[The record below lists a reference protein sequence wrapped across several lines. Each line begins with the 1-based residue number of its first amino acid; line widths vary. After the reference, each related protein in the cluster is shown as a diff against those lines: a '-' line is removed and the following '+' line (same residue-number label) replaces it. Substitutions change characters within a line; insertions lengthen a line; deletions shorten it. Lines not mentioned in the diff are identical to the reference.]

1 MEIDIKLLDR
11 LEDLA
16 HNAKLRR
23 LDFAQEMHDIVD
35 ELRAQLAPCGPDG
48 MSAQSNSSHFR
59 AWSAVVDALNEV
71 RGTRR
76 NWGADDALAPRD
88 AAVAAIRSM
97 AAQCSAQPAPDCARP
112 MGVPAIHRE
121 QIDALVFAN
130 GFMYAKG
137 HELIADQLAALV
149 GWLRTNA
156 PQE

>member
-1 MEIDIKLLDR
+1 MTSIEQLDE
-11 LEDLA
+11 LAADL
-16 HNAKLRR
+16 
-23 LDFAQEMHDIVD
+23 DIVGRPD
-35 ELRAQLAPCGPDG
+35 HSARLRSIIAELRAQLAPCGPDG
-48 MSAQSNSSHFR
+48 KSAQSNSSHFR
-59 AWSAVVDALNEV
+59 AWSAVVDVLNEV
-71 RGTRR
+71 RGTQR

-97 AAQCSAQPAPDCARP
+97 AAQCSAQPTPDYARP
-112 MGVPAIHRE
+112 MGVPAIRRE

-137 HELIADQLAALV
+137 HEPIADQLAALV